1 LVKIKGVE
9 FVVPRRQ
16 RYDKRDRQVKGKMR
30 SSDYQRVAM
39 LDLRR
44 EILFKYDV
52 GEVFEEAGFSEDE
65 ARPYIANIVAKGS
78 RISLKEA
85 KDYTRSMQEGDK
97 LTKDTCNKI
106 CNLLDKYRK
115 YR

>member
-1 LVKIKGVE
+1 
-9 FVVPRRQ
+9 
-16 RYDKRDRQVKGKMR
+16 
-30 SSDYQRVAM
+30 M

-52 GEVFEEAGFSEDE
+52 GEVFKDAGFSEDE

-85 KDYTRSMQEGDK
+85 KNYTRSMQENEK
-97 LTKDTCNKI
+97 LTIETCKDI
-106 CNLLDKYRK
+106 ISLLDKYKK

>member
-1 LVKIKGVE
+1 MVQRG
-9 FVVPRRQ
+9 RR
-16 RYDKRDRQVKGKMR
+16 YNKRDRHDKGKMQ
-30 SSDYQRVAM
+30 SSEYNRVAM

-52 GEVFEEAGFSEDE
+52 NEIFQEAGFSEDE

-78 RISLKEA
+78 RISLQEA
-85 KDYTRSMQEGDK
+85 KDYTRSMQEEDK

-106 CNLLDKYRK
+106 CYLLDKYKKWR
-115 YR
+115 